1 MTEGTLNVIYN
12 VYHIYA
18 KGRGA
23 YKNFHASNAAL
34 IRWRRL
40 FESWTRQ
47 SIILTTV
54 LLFSVLI
61 CYRIFDFDCIR
72 AAAHIWVNTVFK
84 FNPLNNM
91 YQYNCIFFWASREE
105 KQLFWTLVRLDFL
118 KVLRFSF
125 SLSRRK
131 QQKKIPASALCSR
144 KIWSSLDAWASL
156 PWDECNWSTGLW
168 VILCW
173 VKFSALMVAIRQ
185 TIPGGSW

>member
-1 MTEGTLNVIYN
+1 MTVDDWRYAERHN
-12 VYHIYA
+12 VYHIYS

-125 SLSRRK
+125 PLCRRK
-131 QQKKIPASALCSR
+131 QQKNSR
-144 KIWSSLDAWASL
+144 FRFVLEKNLKLAQRVGKFTVRRVQLKHRTVGNSLFDWNSV
-156 PWDECNWSTGLW
+156 P
-168 VILCW
+168 
-173 VKFSALMVAIRQ
+173 
-185 TIPGGSW
+185 